1 MNFAIMC
8 TAFGLLIFL
17 RKKPAKPWM
26 QWVKGGLA
34 AIGGA
39 SLAETGIG
47 VWASGLLSDAG
58 GLIADLFGTSAGL
71 VVGVATLITTVV
83 VCWDIGVDRKVD
95 KPAMAGLIV
104 LPLLFLAAVGPL
116 ADVGSGLTASIAQ
129 VGAESLGRL
138 IGG

>member
-1 MNFAIMC
+1 MNVAIAI

-17 RKKPAKPWM
+17 RKKAAKPWM
-26 QWVKGGLA
+26 QWVKGALA

-47 VWASGLLSDAG
+47 IWLADLLSGAG
-58 GLIADLFGTSAGL
+58 GLVADLFGTSAGL
-71 VVGVATLITTVV
+71 VVGVATVIMTVV
-83 VCWDIGVDRKVD
+83 VVWDIVIDRKVD

-104 LPLLFLAAVGPL
+104 LPLLFLAAAGPL
-116 ADVGSGLTASIAQ
+116 ADAGSGLTSSIAQ
-129 VGAESLGRL
+129 VGADSLGRL